1 METPA
6 AVCQSSPSAQ
16 QQSDRFTTNAVH
28 LSVGVKQYV
37 VSSFLFSGSPNSM
50 LAQCA
55 SYQWQS
61 DPEEEVFFE
70 QDGNQL
76 RFIIEYLQ
84 YDGCVLLCMTVPK
97 AAFLA
102 QLAYYGIEDVDHSKI
117 TYQFGTNVQC
127 LAHALYDICAE
138 IRAVITSEIMDWD
151 IHCAAVTLAKEC
163 VSRFMTSGSD
173 LTIDIHGPSN
183 SLPEQ
188 DDTAI
193 CSHDT
198 WIALLLLLCDGGKYY
213 PDAHGECNQYLSKLG
228 LEVISVVKAPDEC
241 IIQVSMKLTDM

>member
-1 METPA
+1 METPT
-6 AVCQSSPSAQ
+6 AVSQSSPRPH
-16 QQSDRFTTNAVH
+16 QQSGRITTNAVH

-70 QDGNQL
+70 QDGDQL
-76 RFIIEYLQ
+76 RFIIEYLR

-97 AAFLA
+97 AAFMA
-102 QLAYYGIEDVDHSKI
+102 ELAYYRIEDVDHSKI

-138 IRAVITSEIMDWD
+138 IRAVITSEIMDR
-151 IHCAAVTLAKEC
+151 HARL
-163 VSRFMTSGSD
+163 SRM
-173 LTIDIHGPSN
+173 
-183 SLPEQ
+183 
-188 DDTAI
+188 
-193 CSHDT
+193 
-198 WIALLLLLCDGGKYY
+198 
-213 PDAHGECNQYLSKLG
+213 
-228 LEVISVVKAPDEC
+228 ISVVQTNGNELGCAHNRDRKSTRLNSSHQCLSRMPSSA
-241 IIQVSMKLTDM
+241 